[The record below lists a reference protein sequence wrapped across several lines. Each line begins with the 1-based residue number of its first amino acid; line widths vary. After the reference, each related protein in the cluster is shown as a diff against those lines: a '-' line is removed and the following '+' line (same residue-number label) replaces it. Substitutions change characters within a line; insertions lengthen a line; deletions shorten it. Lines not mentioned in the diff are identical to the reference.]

1 MENLVFKEKIG
12 DYTIIKNG
20 EILVYNDEAVDI
32 ELIGK
37 KSCITLRAMFVQE
50 NNSNPRIEMKSD
62 KNILTIKFV
71 DINKDCDVAGI
82 TTPTEIGHLEGG
94 EALYFYCSVFTVNAK
109 IGYRFFKYA
118 FLKRSDLDKPYLHKF
133 NREVL

>member
-20 EILVYNDEAVDI
+20 EILVYNDETVDI
-32 ELIGK
+32 ELIRK

-50 NNSNPRIEMKSD
+50 DNSRPYITEELNKNTLIMKFVNSNRDYS
-62 KNILTIKFV
+62 V
-71 DINKDCDVAGI
+71 SGI
-82 TTPTEIGHLEGG
+82 TTPIEIGYLEGG
-94 EALYFYCSVFTVNAK
+94 ETLYFYCSVFTVNAK

-118 FLKRSDLDKPYLHKF
+118 FLKRS
-133 NREVL
+133 V